1 MKNITIIGA
10 GSWGCALSR
19 ILGDNGHNVLLY
31 DIDEEAVKEI
41 NEFHTNSK
49 KLFTSKLPDNVKATT
64 CLKEAIQQNEYIL
77 LVVPTAVV
85 RSVLKQINEVIDS
98 KKVFIN
104 ASKGIEP
111 NSFKRVSEIVSE
123 EIDEKYLE
131 GFVVLTG
138 PSHAEEVVNQKL
150 TVIAAASTNSL
161 LAQEVQ
167 VMFSNKEYFRVYTCN
182 DLVGAELAGSLKNIY
197 AIASGIIEGLGY
209 GVNAKGA
216 IIARALVEMKRLAK
230 ALGAEEETL
239 NGLTGVG
246 DLVVTCTS
254 NLSRNYQ
261 AGYMIGTGDDL
272 EEALSKMTMVVEG
285 ARTCISAYQAAKKYN
300 VYTPIINAVYDVI
313 YNHQKPKDVIYNL
326 MATSL
331 KNENE

>member
-19 ILGDNGHNVLLY
+19 ILGDNGHNVILY

-41 NEFHTNSK
+41 NELHTNSK
-49 KLFTSKLPDNVKATT
+49 KLFTSKLPNNVTATT
-64 CLKEAIQQNEYIL
+64 NLKEAVHKNDYIL

-85 RSVLKQINEVIDS
+85 RGVLKQINEVMNT

-111 NSFKRVSEIVSE
+111 NTFKRVSEIVNE
-123 EIDEKYLE
+123 EINQEYLE

-138 PSHAEEVVNQKL
+138 PSHAEEVVEQKL
-150 TVIAAASTNSL
+150 TVIAAASDNEA
-161 LAQEVQ
+161 LAKEVQ
-167 VMFSNKEYFRVYTCN
+167 VMFSNKEYFRVYTCD
-182 DLVGAELAGSLKNIY
+182 DLIGAELGGSLKNIY
-197 AIASGIIEGLGY
+197 AIAAGIIDGVGY
-209 GVNAKGA
+209 GVNARSA

-230 ALGAEEETL
+230 ALGAKEETL

-254 NLSRNYQ
+254 SLSRNYQ
-261 AGYMIGTGDDL
+261 AGYMIGTGDNLD
-272 EEALSKMTMVVEG
+272 EALSKMTMVVEG
-285 ARTCISAYQAAKKYN
+285 ARTCVSAYQAAKQYN
-300 VYTPIINAVYDVI
+300 LYTPIINAVYDVI
-313 YNHQKPKDVIYNL
+313 YNHKMPTDVIQSL
-326 MATSL
+326 LATEL

>member
-49 KLFTSKLPDNVKATT
+49 KLFTSKLPNNVTATT
-64 CLKEAIQQNEYIL
+64 CLKEAIQRNDYIL

-85 RSVLKQINEVIDS
+85 RNVLKQINEVIDS

-111 NSFKRVSEIVSE
+111 DTFKRVSEIVYE
-123 EIDEKYLE
+123 EIKQEYLE

-150 TVIAAASTNSL
+150 TVVAAASDNL
-161 LAQEVQ
+161 ELAKEVQ
-167 VMFSNKEYFRVYTCN
+167 VMFSNKEYFRVYTCD
-182 DLVGAELAGSLKNIY
+182 DLIGAELGGSLKNIY
-197 AIASGIIEGLGY
+197 ALASGIIEGLGY
-209 GVNAKGA
+209 GVNAKAA
-216 IIARALVEMKRLAK
+216 IIARALVEMKRLSK
-230 ALGAEEETL
+230 ALGANEETL

-261 AGYMIGTGDDL
+261 AGYMIGTGDNLD
-272 EEALSKMTMVVEG
+272 EALSKMTMVVEG

-300 VYTPIINAVYDVI
+300 IYTPIIDAIYDVI

>member
-19 ILGDNGHNVLLY
+19 ILADNGHNVLLY

-41 NEFHTNSK
+41 NELHTNSK
-49 KLFTSKLPDNVKATT
+49 KLFTSKLPNNVKATT
-64 CLKEAIQQNEYIL
+64 SLKDAIQANDYIL

-85 RSVLKQINEVIDS
+85 RGVLKQINEVINS

-111 NSFKRVSEIVSE
+111 DTFKRVSEIVCE
-123 EIDEKYLE
+123 EINENYLE

-138 PSHAEEVVNQKL
+138 PSHAEEVVEQKL
-150 TVIAAASTNSL
+150 TVVAAASYNTK
-161 LAQEVQ
+161 LAQDVQ
-167 VMFSNKEYFRVYTCN
+167 VMFSNKEYFRVYTCD
-182 DLVGAELAGSLKNIY
+182 DLVGAELGGSLKNIY
-197 AIASGIIEGLGY
+197 AIAAGIIDGVGY
-209 GVNAKGA
+209 GINAKSA
-216 IIARALVEMKRLAK
+216 IIPRALVEMKRLAK
-230 ALGAEEETL
+230 VLGANEETL

-261 AGYMIGTGDDL
+261 AGYMIGTGDNLD
-272 EEALSKMTMVVEG
+272 EALSKMTMVVEG
-285 ARTCISAYQAAKKYN
+285 ARTCVSAYQAARKFEI
-300 VYTPIINAVYDVI
+300 YTPIIDAVYDVI
-313 YNHQKPKDVIYNL
+313 YNHQKPKDVINNL

-331 KNENE
+331 KNEKE

>member
-49 KLFTSKLPDNVKATT
+49 KLFTSKLPNNVTATT
-64 CLKEAIQQNEYIL
+64 CLKEAIQRNDYIL

-111 NSFKRVSEIVSE
+111 DTFKRVSEIVYE
-123 EIDEKYLE
+123 EIKQEYLE

-150 TVIAAASTNSL
+150 TVVAAASDNIE
-161 LAQEVQ
+161 LAKDVQ
-167 VMFSNKEYFRVYTCN
+167 VMFSNKEYFRVYTCD
-182 DLVGAELAGSLKNIY
+182 DLIGAELGGSLKNIY
-197 AIASGIIEGLGY
+197 ALAAGIIEGLGY
-209 GVNAKGA
+209 GVNAKAA
-216 IIARALVEMKRLAK
+216 IIARALVEMKRLSK
-230 ALGAEEETL
+230 ALGANEETL

-261 AGYMIGTGDDL
+261 AGYMIGTGDNLD
-272 EEALSKMTMVVEG
+272 EALSKMTMVVEG
-285 ARTCISAYQAAKKYN
+285 ARTCISAYQAAKKFN
-300 VYTPIINAVYDVI
+300 IYTPIIDSIYDVI

>member
-49 KLFTSKLPDNVKATT
+49 KLFTSKLPNNVTATT
-64 CLKEAIQQNEYIL
+64 CLKEAIQRNDYIL

-85 RSVLKQINEVIDS
+85 RNVLKQINEVIDS

-111 NSFKRVSEIVSE
+111 DTFKRVSEIVYE
-123 EIDEKYLE
+123 EIKQEYLE

-150 TVIAAASTNSL
+150 TVVAAASDNIE
-161 LAQEVQ
+161 LAKEVQ
-167 VMFSNKEYFRVYTCN
+167 VMFSNKEYFRVYTCD
-182 DLVGAELAGSLKNIY
+182 DLIGAELGGSLKNIY
-197 AIASGIIEGLGY
+197 ALASGIIEGLGY
-209 GVNAKGA
+209 GVNAKAA
-216 IIARALVEMKRLAK
+216 IIARALVEMKRLSK
-230 ALGAEEETL
+230 ALGANEETL

-261 AGYMIGTGDDL
+261 AGYMIGTGDNLD
-272 EEALSKMTMVVEG
+272 EALSKMTMVVEG
-285 ARTCISAYQAAKKYN
+285 ARTCISAYQAAKKFN
-300 VYTPIINAVYDVI
+300 IYTPIIDAIYDVI

>member
-49 KLFTSKLPDNVKATT
+49 KLFTSKLPNNVTATT
-64 CLKEAIQQNEYIL
+64 CLKEAIQRNDYIL

-85 RSVLKQINEVIDS
+85 RSVLKQINEVINS

-111 NSFKRVSEIVSE
+111 DTFKRVSEIVYE
-123 EIDEKYLE
+123 EIKQEYLE

-150 TVIAAASTNSL
+150 TVVAAASDNIE
-161 LAQEVQ
+161 LAKDVQ
-167 VMFSNKEYFRVYTCN
+167 VMFSNKEYFRVYTCD
-182 DLVGAELAGSLKNIY
+182 DLIGAELGGSLKNIY
-197 AIASGIIEGLGY
+197 ALASGIIEGLGY
-209 GVNAKGA
+209 GVNAKAA
-216 IIARALVEMKRLAK
+216 IIARALVEMKRLSK
-230 ALGAEEETL
+230 ALGANEETL

-261 AGYMIGTGDDL
+261 AGYMIGTGDNLD
-272 EEALSKMTMVVEG
+272 EALSKMTMVVEG

-300 VYTPIINAVYDVI
+300 IYTPIIDAIYDVI

>member
-19 ILGDNGHNVLLY
+19 ILADNGHNVLLY

-41 NEFHTNSK
+41 NELHTNSK
-49 KLFTSKLPDNVKATT
+49 KLFTSKLPNNVKATT
-64 CLKEAIQQNEYIL
+64 SLKDAIQANDYIL

-85 RSVLKQINEVIDS
+85 RGVLKQINEVINS

-111 NSFKRVSEIVSE
+111 DTFKRVSEIVCE
-123 EIDEKYLE
+123 EINENYLE

-138 PSHAEEVVNQKL
+138 PSHAEEVVEQKL
-150 TVIAAASTNSL
+150 TVVAAASYNTK
-161 LAQEVQ
+161 LAQDVQ
-167 VMFSNKEYFRVYTCN
+167 VMFSNKEYFRVYTCD
-182 DLVGAELAGSLKNIY
+182 DLVGAELGGSLKNIY
-197 AIASGIIEGLGY
+197 AIAAGIIDGVGY
-209 GVNAKGA
+209 GINAKSA
-216 IIARALVEMKRLAK
+216 IIPRALVEMKRLAK
-230 ALGAEEETL
+230 VLGANEETL

-261 AGYMIGTGDDL
+261 AGYMIGTGDNLD
-272 EEALSKMTMVVEG
+272 EALSKMTMVVEG
-285 ARTCISAYQAAKKYN
+285 ARTCVSAYQAARKFEI
-300 VYTPIINAVYDVI
+300 YTPIIDAVYDVI

-331 KNENE
+331 KNEKE

>member
-49 KLFTSKLPDNVKATT
+49 KLFTSKLPNNVTATT
-64 CLKEAIQQNEYIL
+64 CLKEAIQRNDYIL

-85 RSVLKQINEVIDS
+85 RNVLKQINEVIDS

-111 NSFKRVSEIVSE
+111 DTFKRVSEIVYE
-123 EIDEKYLE
+123 EIKQEYLE

-150 TVIAAASTNSL
+150 TVVAAASDNIK
-161 LAQEVQ
+161 LAKEVQ
-167 VMFSNKEYFRVYTCN
+167 VMFSNKEYFRVYTCD
-182 DLVGAELAGSLKNIY
+182 DLIGAELGGSLKNIY
-197 AIASGIIEGLGY
+197 ALASGIIEGLGY
-209 GVNAKGA
+209 GVNAKAA
-216 IIARALVEMKRLAK
+216 IISRALVEMKRLSK
-230 ALGAEEETL
+230 ALGANEETL

-261 AGYMIGTGDDL
+261 AGYMIGTGDNLD
-272 EEALSKMTMVVEG
+272 EALSKMTMVVEG
-285 ARTCISAYQAAKKYN
+285 ARTCISAYQAAKKFN
-300 VYTPIINAVYDVI
+300 IYTPIIDAIYDVI

>member
-31 DIDEEAVKEI
+31 DIDEETVKEI

-49 KLFTSKLPDNVKATT
+49 KLFTSKLPNNVTATT
-64 CLKEAIQQNEYIL
+64 CLKEAIQRNDYIL

-85 RSVLKQINEVIDS
+85 RNVLKQINEVIDS

-111 NSFKRVSEIVSE
+111 DTFKRVSEIVYE
-123 EIDEKYLE
+123 EIKQEYLE

-150 TVIAAASTNSL
+150 TVVAAASDNL
-161 LAQEVQ
+161 ELAKEVQ
-167 VMFSNKEYFRVYTCN
+167 VMFSNKEYFRVYTCD
-182 DLVGAELAGSLKNIY
+182 DLIGAELGGSLKNIY
-197 AIASGIIEGLGY
+197 ALASGIIEGLGY
-209 GVNAKGA
+209 GVNAKAA
-216 IIARALVEMKRLAK
+216 IIARALVEMKRLSK
-230 ALGAEEETL
+230 ALGANEETL

-261 AGYMIGTGDDL
+261 AGYMIGTGDNLD
-272 EEALSKMTMVVEG
+272 EALSKMTMVVEG
-285 ARTCISAYQAAKKYN
+285 ARTCISAYQAAKKFN
-300 VYTPIINAVYDVI
+300 IYTPIIDAIYDVI

>member
-19 ILGDNGHNVLLY
+19 ILADNGHNVLLY

-41 NEFHTNSK
+41 NELHTNSK
-49 KLFTSKLPDNVKATT
+49 KLFTSKLPNNVKATT
-64 CLKEAIQQNEYIL
+64 SLKDAIQANDYIL

-85 RSVLKQINEVIDS
+85 RGVLKQINEVINS

-111 NSFKRVSEIVSE
+111 DTFKRVSEIVCE
-123 EIDEKYLE
+123 EINENYLE

-138 PSHAEEVVNQKL
+138 PSHAEEVVEQKL
-150 TVIAAASTNSL
+150 TVVAAASYNAK
-161 LAQEVQ
+161 LAQDVQ
-167 VMFSNKEYFRVYTCN
+167 VMFSNKEYFRVYTCD
-182 DLVGAELAGSLKNIY
+182 DLVGAELGGSLKNIY
-197 AIASGIIEGLGY
+197 AIAAGIIDGVGY
-209 GVNAKGA
+209 GINAKSA
-216 IIARALVEMKRLAK
+216 IIPRALVEMKRLAK
-230 ALGAEEETL
+230 VLGANEETL

-261 AGYMIGTGDDL
+261 AGYMIGTGDNLD
-272 EEALSKMTMVVEG
+272 EALSKMTMVVEG
-285 ARTCISAYQAAKKYN
+285 ARTCVSAYQAARKFEI
-300 VYTPIINAVYDVI
+300 YTPIIDAVYDVI
-313 YNHQKPKDVIYNL
+313 YNHQKPKDVINNL

-331 KNENE
+331 KNEKE

>member
-49 KLFTSKLPDNVKATT
+49 KLFTSKLPNNVSATT
-64 CLKEAIQQNEYIL
+64 CLKEAIQRNDYIL

-85 RSVLKQINEVIDS
+85 RNVLKQINEVIDS

-111 NSFKRVSEIVSE
+111 DTFKRVSEIVYE
-123 EIDEKYLE
+123 EIKQEYLE

-150 TVIAAASTNSL
+150 TVVAAASDNL
-161 LAQEVQ
+161 ELAKEVQ
-167 VMFSNKEYFRVYTCN
+167 VMFSNKEYFRVYTCD
-182 DLVGAELAGSLKNIY
+182 DLIGAELGGSLKNIY
-197 AIASGIIEGLGY
+197 ALASGIIEGLGY
-209 GVNAKGA
+209 GVNAKAA
-216 IIARALVEMKRLAK
+216 IIARALVEMKRLSK
-230 ALGAEEETL
+230 ALGANEETL

-261 AGYMIGTGDDL
+261 AGYMIGTGDNLD
-272 EEALSKMTMVVEG
+272 EALSKMTMVVEG
-285 ARTCISAYQAAKKYN
+285 ARTCISAYQAAKKFN
-300 VYTPIINAVYDVI
+300 IYTPIIDAIYDVI

>member
-49 KLFTSKLPDNVKATT
+49 KLFTSKLPNNVTATT
-64 CLKEAIQQNEYIL
+64 CLKEAIQRNDYIL

-111 NSFKRVSEIVSE
+111 DTFKRVSEIVYE
-123 EIDEKYLE
+123 EIKQEYLE

-150 TVIAAASTNSL
+150 TVVAAASDNVE
-161 LAQEVQ
+161 LAKDVQ
-167 VMFSNKEYFRVYTCN
+167 VMFSNKEYFRVYTCD
-182 DLVGAELAGSLKNIY
+182 DLIGAELGGSLKNIY
-197 AIASGIIEGLGY
+197 ALAAGIIEGLGY
-209 GVNAKGA
+209 GVNAKAA
-216 IIARALVEMKRLAK
+216 IIARALVEMKRLSK
-230 ALGAEEETL
+230 ALGANEETL

-261 AGYMIGTGDDL
+261 AGYMIGTGDNLD
-272 EEALSKMTMVVEG
+272 EALSKMTMVVEG
-285 ARTCISAYQAAKKYN
+285 ARTCISAYQAAKKFN
-300 VYTPIINAVYDVI
+300 IYTPIIDSIYDVI

>member
-19 ILGDNGHNVLLY
+19 ILADNGHNVLLY

-41 NEFHTNSK
+41 NELHTNSK
-49 KLFTSKLPDNVKATT
+49 KLFTSKLPNNVKATT
-64 CLKEAIQQNEYIL
+64 SLKDAIQANDYIL

-85 RSVLKQINEVIDS
+85 RCVLKQINEVINS

-111 NSFKRVSEIVSE
+111 DTFKRVSEIVYE
-123 EIDEKYLE
+123 EINEKYLD

-138 PSHAEEVVNQKL
+138 PSHAEEVVEQKL
-150 TVIAAASTNSL
+150 TVVAAASYNTK
-161 LAQEVQ
+161 LAQDVQ
-167 VMFSNKEYFRVYTCN
+167 VMFSNKEYFRVYTCD
-182 DLVGAELAGSLKNIY
+182 DLVGAELGGSLKNIY
-197 AIASGIIEGLGY
+197 AIASGIIDGVGY
-209 GVNAKGA
+209 GINAKSA
-216 IIARALVEMKRLAK
+216 IIPRALVEMKRLAK
-230 ALGAEEETL
+230 VLGANEETL

-261 AGYMIGTGDDL
+261 AGYMIGTGDNLD
-272 EEALSKMTMVVEG
+272 EALSKMTMVVEG
-285 ARTCISAYQAAKKYN
+285 ARTCVSAYQAARKFGI
-300 VYTPIINAVYDVI
+300 YTPIIDAVYDVI
-313 YNHQKPKDVIYNL
+313 YNHQKPKDVINNL

-331 KNENE
+331 KNEKE

>member
-49 KLFTSKLPDNVKATT
+49 KLFTSKLPNNVTATT
-64 CLKEAIQQNEYIL
+64 CLKEAIQRNDYIL

-111 NSFKRVSEIVSE
+111 DTFKRVSEIVYE
-123 EIDEKYLE
+123 EIKQEYLE

-150 TVIAAASTNSL
+150 TVVAAASDNIE
-161 LAQEVQ
+161 LAKEVQ
-167 VMFSNKEYFRVYTCN
+167 VMFSNKEYFRVYTCD
-182 DLVGAELAGSLKNIY
+182 DLIGAELGGSLKNIY
-197 AIASGIIEGLGY
+197 ALASGIIEGLGY
-209 GVNAKGA
+209 GVNAKAA
-216 IIARALVEMKRLAK
+216 IIARALVEMKRLSK
-230 ALGAEEETL
+230 ALGANEETL

-261 AGYMIGTGDDL
+261 AGYMIGTGDNLD
-272 EEALSKMTMVVEG
+272 EALSKMTMVVEG

-300 VYTPIINAVYDVI
+300 IYTPIIDAIYDVI

>member
-49 KLFTSKLPDNVKATT
+49 KLFTSKLPNNVTATT
-64 CLKEAIQQNEYIL
+64 CLKEAIQRNDYIL

-85 RSVLKQINEVIDS
+85 RNVLKQINEVIDS

-111 NSFKRVSEIVSE
+111 DTFKRVSEIVYE
-123 EIDEKYLE
+123 EIKQEYLE

-150 TVIAAASTNSL
+150 TVVAAASDNL
-161 LAQEVQ
+161 ELAKEVQ
-167 VMFSNKEYFRVYTCN
+167 VMFSNKEYFRVYTCD
-182 DLVGAELAGSLKNIY
+182 DLIGAELGGSLKNIY
-197 AIASGIIEGLGY
+197 ALASGIIEGLGY
-209 GVNAKGA
+209 GVNAKAA
-216 IIARALVEMKRLAK
+216 IIARALVEMKRLSK
-230 ALGAEEETL
+230 ALGANEETL

-261 AGYMIGTGDDL
+261 AGYMIGTGDNLD
-272 EEALSKMTMVVEG
+272 EALSKMTMVVEG
-285 ARTCISAYQAAKKYN
+285 ARTCISAYQAAKKFN
-300 VYTPIINAVYDVI
+300 IYTPIIDAIYDVI

>member
-19 ILGDNGHNVLLY
+19 ILGDNGHKVLLY

-41 NEFHTNSK
+41 NENHTNSK
-49 KLFTSKLPDNVKATT
+49 KLFTSKLPNNVTATT
-64 CLKEAIQQNEYIL
+64 NLKEAVQLNDYIL

-85 RSVLKQINEVIDS
+85 RQVLKQINEVINS

-111 NSFKRVSEIVSE
+111 DTFKRVSEIVKE
-123 EIDEKYLE
+123 EIDEKNLG

-150 TVIAAASTNSL
+150 TVIAAASTNIE
-161 LAQEVQ
+161 LAKDVQ
-167 VMFSNKEYFRVYTCN
+167 IMFSNKEYFRVYTCD
-182 DLVGAELAGSLKNIY
+182 DLVGAELGGSLKNIY
-197 AIASGIIEGLGY
+197 ALASGIIEGLGY
-209 GVNAKGA
+209 GVNAKA
-216 IIARALVEMKRLAK
+216 AVISRALVEMKRLAK
-230 ALGAEEETL
+230 ELGAKEETL

-261 AGYMIGTGDDL
+261 AGYMIGTGDNLD
-272 EEALSKMTMVVEG
+272 EALSKMTMVVEG

-300 VYTPIINAVYDVI
+300 VYTPIIDAVYDVI
-313 YNHQKPKDVIYNL
+313 YNHQKPKDVIFNL

>member
-49 KLFTSKLPDNVKATT
+49 KLFTSKLPNNVTATT
-64 CLKEAIQQNEYIL
+64 CLKEAIQRNDYIL

-85 RSVLKQINEVIDS
+85 RNVLKQINEVIDS

-111 NSFKRVSEIVSE
+111 DTFKRVSEIVYE
-123 EIDEKYLE
+123 EIKQEYLE

-150 TVIAAASTNSL
+150 TVVAAASDNL
-161 LAQEVQ
+161 ELAKEVQ
-167 VMFSNKEYFRVYTCN
+167 VMFSNKEYFRVYTCD
-182 DLVGAELAGSLKNIY
+182 DLIGAENL
-197 AIASGIIEGLGY
+197 E
-209 GVNAKGA
+209 
-216 IIARALVEMKRLAK
+216 
-230 ALGAEEETL
+230 
-239 NGLTGVG
+239 
-246 DLVVTCTS
+246 DL
-254 NLSRNYQ
+254 
-261 AGYMIGTGDDL
+261 
-272 EEALSKMTMVVEG
+272 
-285 ARTCISAYQAAKKYN
+285 
-300 VYTPIINAVYDVI
+300 
-313 YNHQKPKDVIYNL
+313 
-326 MATSL
+326 
-331 KNENE
+331 